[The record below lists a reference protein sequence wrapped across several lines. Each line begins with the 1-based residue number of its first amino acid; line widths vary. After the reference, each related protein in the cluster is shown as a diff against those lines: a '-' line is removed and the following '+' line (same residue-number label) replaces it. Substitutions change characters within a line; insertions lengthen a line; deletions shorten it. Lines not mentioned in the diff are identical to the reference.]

1 MNQCPKC
8 KSMLNNDEKACGKCF
23 TCGATFESSLPQNT
37 VTSSYNFPKKNS
49 VGRALTIIGI
59 FVIILGTIS
68 SFSMSF
74 YEVHGS
80 PEFSFTNFIIPEA
93 FSLVSGIM
101 FLGFG
106 EIIKLLQDICNKIK

>member
-37 VTSSYNFPKKNS
+37 VTSSCNFPKKNS
-49 VGRALTIIGI
+49 VGKSLTIIGI
-59 FVIILGTIS
+59 LVIILGTIS